1 MSPLLFNLVADSLIV
16 LLDVGVDKGHIKS
29 VLADLLRPKGIS
41 HVQYADDTMIM
52 IDGSERSILKLKL
65 ILYYFEWLPGLKN
78 SHKSEV
84 YVFRMERKEKRKDD
98 EYAQLCP
105 WYLKVK

>member
-1 MSPLLFNLVADSLIV
+1 
-16 LLDVGVDKGHIKS
+16 
-29 VLADLLRPKGIS
+29 
-41 HVQYADDTMIM
+41 MIM

-65 ILYYFEWLPGLKN
+65 ILYYFEWLPGLKTPIKVRFMCLGW
-78 SHKSEV
+78 SG
-84 YVFRMERKEKRKDD
+84 RKKRKDD